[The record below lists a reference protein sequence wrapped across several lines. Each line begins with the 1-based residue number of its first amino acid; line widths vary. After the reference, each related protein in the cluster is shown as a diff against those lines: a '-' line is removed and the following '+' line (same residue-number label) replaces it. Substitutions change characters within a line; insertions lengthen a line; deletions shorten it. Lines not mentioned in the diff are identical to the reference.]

1 VPTSGAGGGRRGRTP
16 TEEAPLAVPTSGAGG
31 GLGGGRPDFGPE
43 DMSGAKRA
51 FKGIGAFTRWVLL
64 VVVVGVITATVI
76 AVAIAALYT
85 LAESSV

>member
-1 VPTSGAGGGRRGRTP
+1 
-16 TEEAPLAVPTSGAGG
+16 
-31 GLGGGRPDFGPE
+31 
-43 DMSGAKRA
+43 MSGAKRA

-64 VVVVGVITATVI
+64 IVVVGVLTATVI